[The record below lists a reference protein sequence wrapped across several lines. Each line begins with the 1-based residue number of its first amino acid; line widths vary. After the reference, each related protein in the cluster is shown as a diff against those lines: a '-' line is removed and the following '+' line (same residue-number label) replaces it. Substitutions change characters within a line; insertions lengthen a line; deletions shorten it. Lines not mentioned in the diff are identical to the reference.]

1 MEEKRWH
8 RFWAEDQFRAER
20 LVWSQKVK
28 NPFLRRGRTYQFH
41 SSNSPF
47 SCLFFFFFWMRG
59 VITEKGQH
67 QVDFEGEK
75 TSSINISEMERK
87 RRPRTTCKSQTGYT
101 TACIVLYAEVAFI
114 KLPVLLTSG
123 NTFSWNFAAHRSWLL
138 HLLEIC
144 LSEKVHPWEEAAE
157 QFQTYFLDRFLV
169 DHPVSSCARVLQ
181 TIFSFIQWGC
191 QNSRGQSAF
200 WDLHGQSYKE
210 LLVDIFKAFS
220 LKVKW

>member
-1 MEEKRWH
+1 MTQILSWMTSSEQKGLSEVRKWRIH
-8 RFWAEDQFRAER
+8 FLGAGEPTNFIHSTPRF
-20 LVWSQKVK
+20 LV
-28 NPFLRRGRTYQFH
+28 
-41 SSNSPF
+41 
-47 SCLFFFFFWMRG
+47 FFFFFWMRG

-67 QVDFEGEK
+67 QADFEGK
-75 TSSINISEMERK
+75 KPSSINISEMERK

-114 KLPVLLTSG
+114 KLPVLLISG
-123 NTFSWNFAAHRSWLL
+123 SAFSWNFAHRSWLL

-144 LSEKVHPWEEAAE
+144 LSEKVHLWEEAAE
-157 QFQTYFLDRFLV
+157 PFQTYFLDRFLV

-181 TIFSFIQWGC
+181 TIFSFIQWGS
-191 QNSRGQSAF
+191 QNSRGQFAF
-200 WDLHGQSYKE
+200 WDLHSQSYKE